1 MNITTRNFLRL
12 LRAGAFDTD
21 EPIEPMS
28 AWKWKRV
35 YEVACEQ
42 GVVRIVFRGIQL
54 LSDQFFLQIP
64 DGQMESWRK
73 AIAQPALPDDES
85 ALRLANRQND
95 KKLRQIIDN
104 EGEDSPTLAALK
116 AILITTRHIL
126 DDGFYLRPL
135 VQLALLLRHNNRHID
150 REKLDEWLTTLRMDR
165 IATFQMALIVFLLN
179 VNPDELPVEP
189 MPIDRNI
196 EPLADDLFG
205 REHPHTGQL
214 RFTQAGDDIFIHTS
228 NTRAMLWQARR
239 SARYLKYYPS
249 ESIANLLDSFA
260 HSLTDIEE

>member
-12 LRAGAFDTD
+12 LRAGAFDYD

-42 GVVRIVFRGIQL
+42 GVARIVYRGIQL

-64 DGQMESWRK
+64 EVQMALWRK
-73 AIAQPALPDDES
+73 AIAQPAPIDEEQ
-85 ALRLANRQND
+85 ALRLTNRQND
-95 KKLRQIIDN
+95 KRLRAIIDD
-104 EGEDSPTLAALK
+104 EDDGSPTLAVLK
-116 AILITTRHIL
+116 AMLITTRHIL

-135 VQLALLLRHNNRHID
+135 VQLALLLRPNSPRID
-150 REKLDEWLTTLRMDR
+150 GERLNEWLETLRMER
-165 IATFQMALIVFLLN
+165 IASFEMALIVMLFN
-179 VNPDELPVEP
+179 MNAEDMPVEP

-196 EPLADDLFG
+196 EPLADDLFS
-205 REHPHTGQL
+205 RKHPHTGQL
-214 RFTQAGDDIFIHTS
+214 RFTQTGDDIFVHTS

-239 SARYLKYYPS
+239 SARYFSYYPS
-249 ESIANLLDSFA
+249 ESISNLLASFA
-260 HSLTDIEE
+260 RSLTDIEE